1 MAKKVLVDADV
12 QLGDKILAAL
22 DAAKFPVS
30 VAIWI
35 LTEKNEGW
43 KFVIGT
49 PLYDRLRPLELHRK
63 LIVALRKDDP
73 ESRDFDDIQLR
84 GNRDPFISG
93 LRKLFGKTASV
104 KGMRLGGH
112 HIGDEWLDDAI
123 VYRIK

>member
-1 MAKKVLVDADV
+1 MAKKTLVDADV
-12 QLGDKILAAL
+12 KLGDRILASL

-35 LTEKNEGW
+35 LTEHDDGW

-49 PLYDRLRPLELHRK
+49 PLYEKLGGLEAYRQ
-63 LIVALRKDDP
+63 LITALRKDDP
-73 ESRDFDDIQLR
+73 ESRDSDDVELR
-84 GNRDPFISG
+84 ANRDPFVRD
-93 LRKLFGKTASV
+93 LRRLFGRTASV

-112 HIGDEWLDDAI
+112 HIGDVWLEDAI

>member
-22 DAAKFPVS
+22 DAAKFPIS

-35 LTEKNEGW
+35 LTEKDAGW

-49 PLYDRLRPLELHRK
+49 PLRDKVRPLELYGQ
-63 LIVALRKDDP
+63 LIAALRKDDP

-84 GNRDPFISG
+84 GNRDPFIRG
-93 LRKLFGKTASV
+93 LRKLFGKAASV
-104 KGMRLGGH
+104 RGMRLGGH
-112 HIGDEWLDDAI
+112 HIGDVWLDDAI